1 MTPVIQADAPPLRRD
16 SSGALRVG
24 QSRML
29 LDLVVHGFQDGLT
42 PEAIVQRYPTLT
54 LPETYAA
61 IAYYLNHREDIE
73 LYLAE
78 RETRA
83 AEVRQR
89 IEGRQGE
96 LAELRARLLAR
107 RDR

>member
-1 MTPVIQADAPPLRRD
+1 
-16 SSGALRVG
+16 
-24 QSRML
+24 
-29 LDLVVHGFQDGLT
+29 LT

-54 LPETYAA
+54 LSETYAA
-61 IAYYLNHREDIE
+61 IAYYLYHREDIE

-89 IEGRQGE
+89 IESRQGE
-96 LAELRARLLAR
+96 LAQLRARLLAH
-107 RDR
+107 